1 MTGLVGSWLLISYR
15 VAAADGAVHEPL
27 GANPQG
33 LGVYTAEGTMSAQ
46 LMAGDR
52 QGFGR
57 SFRPGAAVPTD
68 LLAAA
73 GRGYI
78 AYCGTYEVEDQ
89 SDMVL
94 HHVQCSLVP
103 DWVGTVMKR
112 AFLIEGDILTLRPP
126 AWAGE
131 QAELRWRRTPTRT
144 VGLAG

>member
-15 VAAADGAVHEPL
+15 VETADGVVHEPL
-27 GANPQG
+27 GENPQG

-46 LMAGDR
+46 LMARDR
-52 QGFGR
+52 KGFGR
-57 SFRPGAAVPTD
+57 AFRPGAEVSTD

-73 GRGYI
+73 GRSYI
-78 AYCGTYEVEDQ
+78 AYCGTYEIEDQ
-89 SDMVL
+89 SGVVL

-112 AFLIEGDILTLRPP
+112 AFMIQGDILTLRPP

-144 VGLAG
+144 AGPAS